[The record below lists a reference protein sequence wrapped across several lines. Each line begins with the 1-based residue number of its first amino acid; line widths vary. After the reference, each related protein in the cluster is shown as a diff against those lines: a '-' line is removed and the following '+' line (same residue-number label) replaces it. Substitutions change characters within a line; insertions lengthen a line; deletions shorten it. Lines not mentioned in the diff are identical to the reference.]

1 MAKKGAVDIIKEFN
15 SFDIDNLSRD
25 EKIKL
30 IASSSKTLYDRYKRL
45 KESGLDSPYLNK
57 MKKPPTR
64 YLKGSLNKMNNT
76 KLNDILGNLVLK
88 SRNKTSSI
96 KGTKEFYKK
105 FKKTTGVEYTTIS
118 KETWEKIRKRIE
130 EAPGDSD
137 EIIQAY
143 ATTNSDEEAEQ
154 YLDTLEAVN
163 TEIQDINDIEDLDKY
178 LYD

>member
-45 KESGLDSPYLNK
+45 KESGLNSPYLNK

-64 YLKGSLNKMNNT
+64 YLKKSLNKMNNT
-76 KLNDILGNLVLK
+76 KLNNLLSDLSLK
-88 SRNKTSSI
+88 ARNKTSSI
-96 KGTKEFYKK
+96 KGAKQFMKEFKEK
-105 FKKTTGVEYTTIS
+105 TGVEYSSIDS
-118 KETWEKIRKRIE
+118 ATWDKIRRKIE
-130 EAPGDSD
+130 DSPYSSE

-143 ATTNSDEEAEQ
+143 SEYDDEDDVES
-154 YLDTLEAVN
+154 YLSTLDAVD
-163 TEIQDINDIEDLDKY
+163 TEIEDINDIEDLDEY
-178 LYD
+178 LFD